1 VTLAQHPNGLVGGVV
16 GSPNY
21 QQYWIGRPWRQDAA
35 AALLPLNA
43 TMNYDPYACTQAPTV
58 LPGPGPQCTLKID
71 TSGHVWSVQ
80 RFRAYAKFMV
90 RGLTETRLN

>member
-1 VTLAQHPNGLVGGVV
+1 
-16 GSPNY
+16 
-21 QQYWIGRPWRQDAA
+21 
-35 AALLPLNA
+35 
-43 TMNYDPYACTQAPTV
+43 V